1 MVISTFSRGTVRL
14 GLRSPACGPAAVT
27 SVPVTSTAARFSA
40 LSAVSARNGLTTS
53 SWTTPS
59 SGWPI
64 LT

>member
-27 SVPVTSTAARFSA
+27 SVPVTSTAARSTA
-40 LSAVSARNGLTTS
+40 LSTVSARSGLATRACTTA
-53 SWTTPS
+53 S
-59 SGWPI
+59 SGSPT